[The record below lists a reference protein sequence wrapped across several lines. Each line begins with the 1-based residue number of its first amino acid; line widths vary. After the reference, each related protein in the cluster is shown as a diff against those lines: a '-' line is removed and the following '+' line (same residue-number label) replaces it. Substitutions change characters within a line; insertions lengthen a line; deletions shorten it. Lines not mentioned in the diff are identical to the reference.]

1 MRILTASLGTVYAVI
16 VAGSSIGGELN
27 SDSIPP
33 DIVVAADGSGNFKTV
48 QDAMASIPRTNRERK
63 IVLVKDGVYKEK
75 IRVDA
80 PCVTL
85 RGQSRKGTR
94 IEYPQLNDDFSQHPD
109 ELGRAVMNLKGDDFV
124 LENITVA
131 NTAGVVGPHA
141 FAIYGTGD
149 RAVIIDSDVLSDGA
163 DTVSLW
169 LGQKGRYYHARCNFK
184 GSVDFVCPRGWC
196 YVIDCTF
203 YEAKATAAVWHDGH
217 ANPDMKF
224 VLNRC
229 QFDGV
234 AGWVL
239 ARHHADAQFY
249 FLNCNFSQTMVDRPP
264 QRVIYPIGKGP
275 ATDAD
280 KKKNA
285 DLDRTNVWGER
296 EYYSNCH
303 REGGDYKWFTD
314 NLATAPNSPKPEQ
327 ITPAWTF
334 AGTWDPESK
343 GGPTIKNIEP
353 AADNIAVTFNESV
366 TVKDKPCLILSNSQ
380 RAEYASGSGSATLNF
395 KVPREQIA
403 KTVEIKLNGGV
414 IIASEASAN
423 IRHAVLTLP

>member
-1 MRILTASLGTVYAVI
+1 MESRKCEFSRQAFVLCTQYFQFRRV
-16 VAGSSIGGELN
+16 GGELN

-48 QDAMASIPRTNRERK
+48 QEAMASIPRTNRERK

-109 ELGRAVMNLKGDDFV
+109 ELGRAVVNLKGDDFV

-149 RAVIIDSDVLSDGA
+149 RTVIIDSDVLSDGA

-196 YVIDCTF
+196 YATDCTF

-264 QRVIYPIGKGP
+264 QRVIYPIGKRQGHRRRQKEKCRPGP
-275 ATDAD
+275 HEPVG
-280 KKKNA
+280 
-285 DLDRTNVWGER
+285 RTG
-296 EYYSNCH
+296 
-303 REGGDYKWFTD
+303 
-314 NLATAPNSPKPEQ
+314 
-327 ITPAWTF
+327 
-334 AGTWDPESK
+334 
-343 GGPTIKNIEP
+343 
-353 AADNIAVTFNESV
+353 
-366 TVKDKPCLILSNSQ
+366 ILLQ
-380 RAEYASGSGSATLNF
+380 LP
-395 KVPREQIA
+395 PRRGRLQM
-403 KTVEIKLNGGV
+403 V
-414 IIASEASAN
+414 
-423 IRHAVLTLP
+423 RR